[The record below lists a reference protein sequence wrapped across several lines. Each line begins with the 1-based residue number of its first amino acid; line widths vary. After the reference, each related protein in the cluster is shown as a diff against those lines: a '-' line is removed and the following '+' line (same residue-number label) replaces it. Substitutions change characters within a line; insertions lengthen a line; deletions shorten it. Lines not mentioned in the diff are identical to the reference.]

1 MKAMETHYMVMALMP
16 DPGPIAMRDHK
27 YEPYTGRCWDDD
39 HILDAHEELWDAQ
52 HDGDVEDAYI
62 MEVTA

>member
-1 MKAMETHYMVMALMP
+1 MKAMKTTYQVMALV
-16 DPGPIAMRDHK
+16 DHH
-27 YEPYTGRCWDDD
+27 YQPYTGRIWDQD
-39 HILDAHEELWDAQ
+39 HVLDAHEELWDAQ

>member
-16 DPGPIAMRDHK
+16 DHK
-27 YEPYTGRCWDDD
+27 YEPYTGRRWDEE

-52 HDGDVEDAYI
+52 HDGEVEDAYI